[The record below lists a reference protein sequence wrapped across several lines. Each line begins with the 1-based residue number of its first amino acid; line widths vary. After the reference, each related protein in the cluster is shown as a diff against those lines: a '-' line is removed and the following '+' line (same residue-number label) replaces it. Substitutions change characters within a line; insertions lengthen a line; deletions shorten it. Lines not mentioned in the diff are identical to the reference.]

1 MTNLENTQE
10 TYCLGSSLE
19 EFLEEEGILEEV
31 EAAAIQRVLAY
42 QFEEAMKNANISKAE
57 MAKRMHTSQTSVEVL
72 TNPSYKT
79 ISLNTLTKAA
89 VALGMHLKI
98 TLESHTLEQTVK
110 QI

>member
-31 EAAAIQRVLAY
+31 EAAIQRVLAY

-57 MAKRMHTSQTSVEVL
+57 MPKRMHTSQTSVEVL

-79 ISLNTLTKAA
+79 ISLNMLTKAA
-89 VALGMHLKI
+89 TALGMHLKI
-98 TLESHTLEQTVK
+98 TLESHTLEQTAK
-110 QI
+110 PI